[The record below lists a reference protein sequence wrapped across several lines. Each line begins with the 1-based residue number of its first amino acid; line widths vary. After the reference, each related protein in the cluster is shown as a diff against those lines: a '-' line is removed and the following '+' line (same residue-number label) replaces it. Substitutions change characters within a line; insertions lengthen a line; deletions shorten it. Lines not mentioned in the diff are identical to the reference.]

1 MVWQVEAKRISTARR
16 LVTKEG
22 ASLAVSGVEG
32 SRRPPPTDPTP
43 SALNSRASSTTGGAA
58 ESSVAPGKDPPR
70 PHTTQFDIGGTGYLN
85 S

>member
-43 SALNSRASSTTGGAA
+43 SALNSRASSNTGGAA
-58 ESSVAPGKDPPR
+58 KSSVAPGKDPHRLLPI
-70 PHTTQFDIGGTGYLN
+70 QFDLLEDI
-85 S
+85 